1 MPTPTLTI
9 GAPCWL
15 DLYSSDTERAKEFYG
30 RLFGWQTVDPG
41 PEYGGYVIFQKDGKA
56 VAGCMANDG
65 QQGFPDS
72 WTVYL
77 NTDDADRIAADAAAK
92 GAKVHME
99 PMDITQNGR
108 MTMLSDPGGAT
119 VGVWQPREVKGFE
132 VRGEPGTP
140 GWFELHTRDYD
151 KTVAFYRDVFGWD
164 AHTAGDTDDFR
175 YTTLGEGES
184 ALAGIMDSSP
194 YPDETFHAGWIVY
207 FKVDD
212 VDATVE
218 QVEALGGTIEKP
230 AEDTPYGRFA
240 ACTDPTGTRFKVLG
254 DNRQ

>member
-30 RLFGWQTVDPG
+30 RLFGWQTMDPG

-151 KTVAFYRDVFGWD
+151 ASVAFYRDVFGWD
-164 AHTAGDTDDFR
+164 PHTVGDSPEFR
-175 YTTLGEGES
+175 YTTLGEGDDQ
-184 ALAGIMDSSP
+184 LAGIMDASGFL
-194 YPDETFHAGWIVY
+194 PDGVPAHWSVY
-207 FKVDD
+207 FRVADA
-212 VDATVE
+212 DATLQRAV
-218 QVEALGGTIEKP
+218 ALGGSVVLP
-230 AEDTPYGRFA
+230 AEDTPYGRLA
-240 ACTDPTGTRFKVLG
+240 QASDPTGARFKLVAG
-254 DNRQ
+254 G